1 MPPTFPWNTGKS
13 VGQKA
18 PCSPRDV
25 QTLKQILADE
35 GNLRD
40 LALFSIGIDT
50 MLRGSGAISHV
61 SPHCLASVKERQ
73 PCRISPLKITALSE
87 ISTP

>member
-1 MPPTFPWNTGKS
+1 MSQTFPWNTGKS
-13 VGQKA
+13 VGQKT

-25 QTLKQILADE
+25 QIIKQILANE

-50 MLRGSGAISHV
+50 MLRGQ
-61 SPHCLASVKERQ
+61 ER
-73 PCRISPLKITALSE
+73 
-87 ISTP
+87 